1 MTRIKKRDSQY
12 IRLKIR
18 ESVAHI

>member
-1 MTRIKKRDSQY
+1 MTKIKKRDSQY
-12 IRLKIR
+12 SRLKIR